1 MFLALKEMKH
11 EKLRYG
17 LMIGMIF
24 LVSYLVFILTGLSSG
39 LSNLNRA
46 AVDSWQAQSIVLN
59 KDAQINLPQSVIS
72 TRDMQKLKN
81 TGAQISLLSGLV
93 QNQVGKKDSAQI
105 VGIKT
110 DQFIFKNLKVASGVK
125 HLKGNQAIVASELK
139 TDGFKLGDTLKIA
152 NTEVKVKIVGFT
164 NNASLNMV
172 PVVYTTPKIVNL
184 AKYDGQQAPMVING
198 VAFTKRQPKIIG
210 LKDSKVYSATQY
222 INKMPGNSAQT
233 LTFNFMIAFLMVI
246 ILIVIAIFLYILT
259 MQKLPNFGVLKA
271 QGVPTA
277 YLVKNTILQSV
288 VLAFSGVM
296 IATCLVFITAAIL
309 PAIVPIKIQGLV
321 ILESGSAII
330 LMAMLGALIPVREIV
345 KLDPYKIIGG

>member
-1 MFLALKEMKH
+1 MFLAIKEMKH

-24 LVSYLVFILTGLSSG
+24 LVSYLVFILTGLSNG

-72 TRDMQKLKN
+72 NRDRQVLKN
-81 TGAQISLLSGLV
+81 KGAQISLLSGLV
-93 QNQVGKKDSAQI
+93 QNQAGKKDSAQI

-110 DQFIFKNLKVASGVK
+110 NQFIFKYLKVTSGTK
-125 HLKGNQAIVASELK
+125 ELHSKQAIVASAFK

-152 NTEVKVKIVGFT
+152 NTHVKVKIVGFT
-164 NNASLNMV
+164 NNATLNMV
-172 PVVYTTPKIVNL
+172 PVVYTTPKTVNL
-184 AKYDGQQAPMVING
+184 AKYDSQQTTTLVNG
-198 VAFTKRQPKIIG
+198 VAFASKKPTLG
-210 LKDSKVYSATQY
+210 TLKDSKLYSAEQY

-233 LTFNFMIAFLMVI
+233 LTFNFMIGFLMVI

-271 QGVPTA
+271 QGLPTS
-277 YLVKNTILQSV
+277 YLVKNTLLQAAL
-288 VLAFSGVM
+288 LAVSGVL
-296 IATCLVFITAAIL
+296 IALGLVLITAAIL
-309 PAIVPIKIQGLV
+309 PAIVPIKIQITTILLSGL
-321 ILESGSAII
+321 AII
-330 LMAMLGALIPVREIV
+330 GMAMLGALIPVREII
-345 KLDPYKIIGG
+345 KLDPYQIIGG